1 MELFYNYVLPFWLA
15 GWIMIIW
22 QIFRPAIRVIGEIDP
37 DHVVY
42 RWRLL
47 TFLLF
52 GTMSLAVV
60 PIMMI
65 PALVESYRTRF
76 IYNYVRNLIHNE
88 TED

>member
-1 MELFYNYVLPFWLA
+1 MELLYNYVLPFWLA

-42 RWRLL
+42 RWRWL

-52 GTMSLAVV
+52 SIMSFAVV
-60 PIMMI
+60 PIMML
-65 PALVESYRTRF
+65 PALIESYRQRF
-76 IYNYVRNLIHNE
+76 IYNYVRNLIHDE
-88 TED
+88 TEN